1 MNNESLEGCPRCSDY
16 DEVVEELKKE
26 KDTRE
31 QKAKSELLKCEERHK
46 KKDAKIKGLEKK
58 ILTITLIAVVAG
70 TILGKDFID
79 EIAGYF
85 KSFNSV
91 TDSASKLIGSAP
103 ADTNENADEV
113 AKQDSTEEIEDIDDI
128 FVLELAPRT
137 FDMGEWPALIA
148 QADMI
153 SSRLDSF
160 SLTHLPYMNLSPLDE
175 TIMKPTNLT
184 DMLLEDIVNDKMAIN
199 EDTMIVSSAAII
211 NELTAFGVGGGFVEE
226 IRNPI
231 YYTQGTYVP
240 ESSSLLLLGLP
251 LCIGCRRRK

>member
-31 QKAKSELLKCEERHK
+31 QKAKSELHKCEERHK

-58 ILTITLIAVVAG
+58 ILTMTIIAVVAG

-79 EIAGYF
+79 EIASYF

-91 TDSASKLIGSAP
+91 TDSASKLIGSASTN
-103 ADTNENADEV
+103 TNENADEV
-113 AKQDSTEEIEDIDDI
+113 AKQDNTEEIEDIDDI

-148 QADMI
+148 QVDMI
-153 SSRLDSF
+153 SSRLDSL
-160 SLTHLPYMNLSPLDE
+160 SLSHLPYTNLSPLDE

-184 DMLLEDIVNDKMAIN
+184 NMLLEDILNDTMAIN
-199 EDTMIVSSAAII
+199 EDTMLVSSASII

-231 YYTQGTYVP
+231 YYSQGTYVP
-240 ESSSLLLLGLP
+240 ESSSLLLMGLP
-251 LCIGCRRRK
+251 LCIGCRRRR